1 MSNNVRIEVLLNAVD
16 RASRPL
22 KAIQNASKS
31 LSGDIRTSQ
40 KSLRELNAQA
50 SRIDGFRIA
59 SAQLAVTG
67 HALDKAKQEAEALA
81 TQFKPRFY
89 VSTSK
94 SIIKALINMHSFEI
108 QLSPIG

>member
-31 LSGDIRTSQ
+31 LSGDIRNSQ
-40 KSLRELNAQA
+40 KSLCELNVQA
-50 SRIDGFRIA
+50 SRIDGFRKA

-67 HALDKAKQEAEALA
+67 HSLEKAKQEAQALA
-81 TQFKPRFY
+81 TQL
-89 VSTSK
+89 
-94 SIIKALINMHSFEI
+94 IIIRTANNEKRKTK
-108 QLSPIG
+108 